1 MLPHYRPAQT
11 EPQQSNKAYDLPSN
25 TRRRNNQRNT
35 TQNEPPAHPASN
47 SQVPSEVD
55 MPPPPP
61 GPVEG
66 PVNDQDE
73 AQAIEPE
80 ITFCHPQQ
88 QILGE
93 GRSKTGS
100 SRKNCKNK

>member
-1 MLPHYRPAQT
+1 
-11 EPQQSNKAYDLPSN
+11 
-25 TRRRNNQRNT
+25 
-35 TQNEPPAHPASN
+35 
-47 SQVPSEVD
+47 

-73 AQAIEPE
+73 DQAIEPE

-93 GRSKTGS
+93 GRSKTGR

>member
-1 MLPHYRPAQT
+1 MPPHYRPAQT

-25 TRRRNNQRNT
+25 TRRRNNQRNAS
-35 TQNEPPAHPASN
+35 QNEPPAHPASN
-47 SQVPSEVD
+47 SQVPNEVD

-80 ITFCHPQQ
+80 ITFCHPQPC
-88 QILGE
+88 I
-93 GRSKTGS
+93 
-100 SRKNCKNK
+100 KNLK